1 MRLKVVVAAVGV
13 LLGAT
18 IAYALIVHGDDVEI
32 NPGNLTVVGARGS
45 AKVHLQTVDS
55 RFGESW
61 TALRD
66 TGGVPAE
73 LEVAPVPNQ
82 YDQVTVKTYLA
93 ILGKGVAT
101 IPDDPALPPFDARL
115 LMSGPWPASYT
126 ALRDD
131 GSSPATLEVNALREY
146 KDVVIRSG
154 SSGDVIIELGG

>member
-1 MRLKVVVAAVGV
+1 MRLKVMVAAVAI

-45 AKVHLQTVDS
+45 SKLHLNVFDG

-61 TALRD
+61 TALKD
-66 TGGVPAE
+66 AGSVPAE
-73 LEVAPVPNQ
+73 LEIAPVPNQ

-154 SSGDVIIELGG
+154 ASGDVIIELGG

>member
-1 MRLKVVVAAVGV
+1 MRLKLMVAVAGIV
-13 LLGAT
+13 LGAA
-18 IAYALIVHGDDVEI
+18 IAFATQYVYDDFS
-32 NPGNLTVVGARGS
+32 VVGPSGEPANIGIN
-45 AKVHLQTVDS
+45 VVDG
-55 RFGESW
+55 RFGASW

-66 TGGVPAE
+66 RGGVPAE
-73 LEVAPVPNQ
+73 LEIAPVPNQ

-101 IPDDPALPPFDARL
+101 IPQDPALPPFDARL
-115 LMSGPWPASYT
+115 LMSGPWPASYC

-154 SSGDVIIELGG
+154 ASGDVIIELGG

>member
-1 MRLKVVVAAVGV
+1 MRFKAVVAAATV

-18 IAYALIVHGDDVEI
+18 IAYALLVHGDDVQI
-32 NPGNLTVVGARGS
+32 SPGNLTVVGARGS
-45 AKVHLQTVDS
+45 AKLHLQIIDG

-61 TALRD
+61 TAMKD
-66 TGGVPAE
+66 SGAFPAE
-73 LEVAPVPNQ
+73 LEIAPVPNQ

-101 IPDDPALPPFDARL
+101 VPAENALPPFDARL